1 MNEFLKEE
9 RVLPKGIL
17 KNNCQYIDSVVL
29 YEDHGGS
36 HFNNIFNPISI
47 SPKPLPDFLAG

>member
-17 KNNCQYIDSVVL
+17 RNNCPYMDSVLL

-36 HFNNIFNPISI
+36 HLSSIFNPISI
-47 SPKPLPDFLAG
+47 SSNPLPDFFPG

>member
-17 KNNCQYIDSVVL
+17 KNNCPYMDSVVL

-36 HFNNIFNPISI
+36 PLSSIFKPISI
-47 SPKPLPDFLAG
+47 SPKPLPDFLPG